1 MPREKRQ
8 PTLKNIAE
16 RCNVTANTVSLALR
30 DSPLVMETTKAR
42 IHQVAREMGYVPN
55 ALAGSLRSGK
65 SNTVAI
71 LVGDISNLLFAQRI
85 KDLERR
91 LRLHNYQVLILNTD
105 ENLET
110 EMHAIRTAVSH
121 QVDGIILCPCQ
132 HDRRNIEMLREFR
145 MPYVLLGREF
155 AGCSDDAVVWDDEEG
170 ARLATRHLIDIGRR
184 SIVFINGPEYIS
196 SAQLRRKGYES
207 AMEEAGL
214 QPVVINTPFITGR
227 LNSVLQPLTDGNIPC
242 DGLFVFN
249 DLMALESSNWLIKH
263 GLRIPDDIAVVGFD
277 DIHSTV
283 SLPFE
288 LSSVTCDRQVE
299 ASRTVDV
306 LLNRIGN
313 PEHPPQIEHLPV
325 ELIIRASSLPA
336 AGNHSCCVLSPDASV
351 ISE

>member
-8 PTLKNIAE
+8 PTLKSIAE

-30 DSPLVMETTKAR
+30 DSPLVVETTKAR

-55 ALAGSLRSGK
+55 VLAGSLRSGK

-85 KDLERR
+85 KDLERK
-91 LRLHNYQVLILNTD
+91 LRQHNYQVLILNTD
-105 ENLET
+105 ENPET
-110 EMHAIRTAVSH
+110 EMQAIRTAVSH

-132 HDRRNIEMLREFR
+132 QDRRNIDMLTDFR

-155 AGCSDDAVVWDDEEG
+155 SGCSDDAVVWDDEEG
-170 ARLATRHLIDIGRR
+170 ARLATLHLINTGRK
-184 SIVFINGPEYIS
+184 SIVFLNGPEYIS
-196 SAQLRRKGYES
+196 SATLRRKGYES
-207 AMEEAGL
+207 AMKTAGL
-214 QPVVINTPFITGR
+214 TPAVINTAFITGR
-227 LNSVLQPLTDGNIPC
+227 INSALLPLTDGHIPC

-249 DLMALESSNWLIKH
+249 DLMALETCSWLIKH
-263 GLRIPDDIAVVGFD
+263 GIRIPEDIAVVGFD
-277 DIHSTV
+277 DVLSTV

-288 LSSVTCDRQVE
+288 LTSVACDRQQE

-306 LLNRIGN
+306 LLSRIKN
-313 PEHPPQIEHLPV
+313 PNLPPQIERLPV

-336 AGNHSCCVLSPDASV
+336 VGNHSCCVLSPDAAV